1 MEGNSMKRFTR
12 ISCFIFLL
20 LLLIVAVPATAAVA
34 ITKISPKVG
43 YTDSNTIITITGTNF
58 NATYGGE
65 VKLTMVG
72 ESNITST
79 ITSWTETQIVC
90 KLKTS
95 DKATGDWNLVV
106 INAADGLETV
116 IPDGFTL
123 QDPMVLTS
131 ISPTEA
137 QVNNESV
144 GFTLAGTGLSDVEDV
159 YLYSVDDTNI
169 TADNVDAVS
178 SEKVKGT
185 FDLTDATED
194 TYDVCVKDSIGTT
207 VCDLSFKILTDV
219 FGSIYFETNPDGA
232 TVYLNSTKVG
242 TSTFTY
248 GNATPGTYKVLVQK
262 DGYKDYGGYVT
273 VIENKRTVFYAR
285 LTSLGEYTTAGTTA
299 AAATA
304 TPVKTATTI
313 KKSTLKV
320 PTTWPSATPTE
331 TSPVDP
337 AIVLGA
343 AAVGAGIF
351 VMRRR

>member
-1 MEGNSMKRFTR
+1 MKRFTR
-12 ISCFIFLL
+12 VVCFILL
-20 LLLIVAVPATAAVA
+20 LLLLNVAVPATAAG

-43 YTDSNTIITITGTNF
+43 YTDSYTTVTITGSGF
-58 NATYGGE
+58 NTTTGA

-72 ESNITST
+72 ESNITTST
-79 ITSWTETQIVC
+79 ITTWTDTQIVC

-95 DKATGDWNLVV
+95 GQATGDWKLVV
-106 INAADGLETV
+106 INADGSE
-116 IPDGFTL
+116 IYMPDGFTL

-285 LTSLGEYTTAGTTA
+285 LTPLGEYTTAATTA

-320 PTTWPSATPTE
+320 PTTWPSDTPT
-331 TSPVDP
+331 TAASPVDP

-351 VMRRR
+351 VTRRR